1 MKQKIVKDLIK
12 IFILF
17 GGIFVFFYV
26 GLQLLSEEKKNS
38 WLYSS
43 DEAKLISYEQEI
55 ELGNLIDEYLIDTD
69 ETILLQNELID
80 SVVWAVRSRLEKQ
93 IIMSE
98 YDYKIVVVDD
108 DLVNAFTIPGGR
120 IYIYKGL
127 FEFCDSAEQLAA
139 VLAHEIGHV
148 EKRHT
153 VSKLIKEFGLKIL
166 FSIVTGGDTILV
178 SGLWESTISSAY
190 DRSNEKEADQFAMD
204 LLERSKI
211 APTAIASFFRK
222 LNREELDYNENMEFL
237 MTHPHNNSR
246 IKASL
251 SYETAGN
258 FEAQDFEIDWKRVKE
273 ALK

>member
-12 IFILF
+12 ILFLF
-17 GGIFVFFYV
+17 GGIFAFFYV
-26 GLQLLSEEKKNS
+26 GLQLLSEDKKNS
-38 WLYSS
+38 WLYSG

-55 ELGNLIDEYLIDTD
+55 KLGNLIDEYLIDTD
-69 ETILLQNELID
+69 ETILPQNELID

-127 FEFCDSAEQLAA
+127 FEFCESAEQLAA

-166 FSIVTGGDTILV
+166 FSIVT
-178 SGLWESTISSAY
+178 
-190 DRSNEKEADQFAMD
+190 KMD
-204 LLERSKI
+204 LSVLFHVI
-211 APTAIASFFRK
+211 
-222 LNREELDYNENMEFL
+222 N
-237 MTHPHNNSR
+237 
-246 IKASL
+246 
-251 SYETAGN
+251 
-258 FEAQDFEIDWKRVKE
+258 
-273 ALK
+273 